1 MGGAGQYLTFK
12 HVAAQLEV
20 PVKSVYEL
28 AYREGLPVTKLS
40 PRRLRVREDELVK
53 WLRGRTGA
61 A

>member
-12 HVAAQLEV
+12 HVAERLEV

-28 AYREGLPVTKLS
+28 AYKEGLPVTRLS
-40 PRRLRVREDELVK
+40 ARRLRVREDELVT
-53 WLRGRTGA
+53 WLLGRTGA